1 MPCILIVDDDED
13 TREALR
19 VFLQDEGFTARAAA
33 DGEEAIRQIASE
45 DPPSLVFLDA
55 RMPRLDGQQV
65 LDSLAS
71 RPALDG
77 VPVVLVSADAASLAH
92 RRAVAV
98 LPKPYN
104 LEDLMA
110 LVRRYCSVT

>member
-1 MPCILIVDDDED
+1 MSCILIVDDDED

-19 VFLQDEGFTARAAA
+19 VFLQDEGFAALAAA
-33 DGEEAIRQIASE
+33 DGEEAIRKISSA

-55 RMPRLDGQQV
+55 KMPKLDGRQV

-71 RPALDG
+71 RPALDK
-77 VPVVLVSADAASLAH
+77 VPVVLVSADASALAH
-92 RRAVAV
+92 HRAIAV

-110 LVRRYCSVT
+110 LVRKYCSGN